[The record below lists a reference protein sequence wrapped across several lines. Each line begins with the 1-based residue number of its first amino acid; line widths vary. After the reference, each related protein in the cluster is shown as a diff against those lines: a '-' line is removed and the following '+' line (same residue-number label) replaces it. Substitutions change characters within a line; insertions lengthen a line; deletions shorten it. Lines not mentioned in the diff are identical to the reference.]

1 MTHVLLRGRHVG
13 ALNKFQVWGPNTSV
27 SVFFY
32 FFNLYFLFHN
42 LEFIYPITPC
52 LWDCANSVIS
62 QPDVVLKP
70 FYLNFLDY
78 KRRSS
83 KTKIILALVNLVT
96 VDVASSVLKNK

>member
-1 MTHVLLRGRHVG
+1 MPNVLLRGRLSDVG
-13 ALNKFQVWGPNTSV
+13 ALNKFQVWGPNTPA

-32 FFNLYFLFHN
+32 FFNLYLLSHN

-70 FYLNFLDY
+70 FYLMFFGLQKKNFP
-78 KRRSS
+78 K
-83 KTKIILALVNLVT
+83 KK
-96 VDVASSVLKNK
+96 VDVASSVLKNKYIK